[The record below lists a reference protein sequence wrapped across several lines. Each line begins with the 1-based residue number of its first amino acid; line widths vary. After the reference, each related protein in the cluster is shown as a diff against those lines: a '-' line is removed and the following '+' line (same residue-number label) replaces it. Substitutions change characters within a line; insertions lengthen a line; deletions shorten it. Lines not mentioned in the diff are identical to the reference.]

1 MGIFRREG
9 RGEEE
14 EREEREERDD
24 GERIRLFPT
33 QPS

>member
-14 EREEREERDD
+14 EREEREKRDD